1 MNDGAN
7 QLPYYS
13 NARGP
18 TIRHGQQFSVAP
30 PVEAPVARDSDAC
43 DRDAYRNNGPGVP
56 DR

>member
-18 TIRHGQQFSVAP
+18 TILMQGALLFGMGSSFPLHHL
-30 PVEAPVARDSDAC
+30 
-43 DRDAYRNNGPGVP
+43 
-56 DR
+56 